1 MASTIHPLDSSRL
14 HLYLP
19 AKDKP
24 SFIKLSLLEFKI
36 WMSKQSWEKRTK
48 LEVSHS
54 ITWDYTT
61 KLQSKQ
67 HKQHGT
73 DTETDTQI
81 NKTEQS
87 TPKKTIHLQS
97 IGLQHRRQEYITEKT
112 VSSTSSA
119 GKTGQLH
126 VKEHKFK
133 SIKDLNV
140 RLENIKLLK
149 ENLGRT
155 LFDMNHSNIFLI
167 LSPKAKETK
176 AKINKW
182 DLIKL
187 KSFCAAKETINK
199 MKTIYWIG
207 ENICKL
213 YNW

>member
-1 MASTIHPLDSSRL
+1 MVLTQKQTHRSTKQNREPR
-14 HLYLP
+14 
-19 AKDKP
+19 KKP
-24 SFIKLSLLEFKI
+24 
-36 WMSKQSWEKRTK
+36 
-48 LEVSHS
+48 V
-54 ITWDYTT
+54 
-61 KLQSKQ
+61 
-67 HKQHGT
+67 
-73 DTETDTQI
+73 
-81 NKTEQS
+81 
-87 TPKKTIHLQS
+87 HLQS

-126 VKEHKFK
+126 VKEHKNKFK

-187 KSFCAAKETINK
+187 KSFCTAKETINK
-199 MKTIYWIG
+199 MKTVY
-207 ENICKL
+207 
-213 YNW
+213 